1 MSERI
6 ETYAVFQ
13 RDGEDYWRWAYL
25 VDDEEY
31 DRGIADDAEEAMK
44 EAHRNHL
51 LSRDYECVSEAAE
64 FVEDTICN
72 GGTVILEPAV
82 SEAGHVVRVWFDE

>member
-1 MSERI
+1 
-6 ETYAVFQ
+6 
-13 RDGEDYWRWAYL
+13 
-25 VDDEEY
+25 
-31 DRGIADDAEEAMK
+31 MK

-51 LSRDYECVSEAAE
+51 FSRDYECVSEAAE

-82 SEAGHVVRVWFDE
+82 SEAGHVVRVWFDA